1 MAVVSKVGLK
11 KKKTEEKSLINTCTD
26 ELPKNSK
33 VIGTILKGTTALVSP
48 ISKSIDYVIIA
59 TLSIVVYN
67 LVNNYLI

>member
-1 MAVVSKVGLK
+1 MAVGTKVALK
-11 KKKTEEKSLINTCTD
+11 KKKTQEKSLINTCTD

-48 ISKSIDYVIIA
+48 ISKSIDYVIIG

>member
-1 MAVVSKVGLK
+1 MAVATKVGLK

-48 ISKSIDYVIIA
+48 ISKSIDYVIIG

-67 LVNNYLI
+67 LLNNYLI

>member
-1 MAVVSKVGLK
+1 MTVANKVGLK

-48 ISKSIDYVIIA
+48 ISKSIDYVIIG
-59 TLSIVVYN
+59 TLSIVVYI

>member
-1 MAVVSKVGLK
+1 MAVANKVGLK
-11 KKKTEEKSLINTCTD
+11 KEKTEEKSLINTCTD

-48 ISKSIDYVIIA
+48 ISKSIDYVIIG

>member
-1 MAVVSKVGLK
+1 MAVANKVGLK
-11 KKKTEEKSLINTCTD
+11 KKNTEEKSLINTCKD

-48 ISKSIDYVIIA
+48 ISKSIDYIIIG